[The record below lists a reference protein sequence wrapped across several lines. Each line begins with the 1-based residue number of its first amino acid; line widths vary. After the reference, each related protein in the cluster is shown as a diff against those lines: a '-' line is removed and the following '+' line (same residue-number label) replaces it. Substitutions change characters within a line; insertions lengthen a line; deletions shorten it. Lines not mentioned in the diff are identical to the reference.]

1 MVLAFK
7 MSLAAR
13 PIVIFDF
20 DGTLA
25 DSLQLVIQEYNRLA
39 PRYRVKRVDVA
50 ELPRLR
56 AMKPSAILR
65 EHNITFWKLPIMVS
79 HMRLVMHGHADALQP
94 FAGIAEVLR
103 GLASAG
109 VRCNVL
115 STNSSKNIG
124 RFLRRHGLEVFDQI
138 EGSVSMSGKARA
150 LRKLIERQG
159 WPANQIVYVGDEIR
173 DIEAAHAAGV
183 RALAVSWG
191 YADPKALQAHRPWQT
206 AEHPGQLLSLLVP
219 G

>member
-1 MVLAFK
+1 

-39 PRYRVKRVDVA
+39 PRYRVKRVDIA

-65 EHNITFWKLPIMVS
+65 EHNITFWKLPIMFS

-94 FAGIAEVLR
+94 FTGIAEALR

-124 RFLRRHGLEVFDQI
+124 RFLRRHGLDVFDQI
-138 EGSVSMSGKARA
+138 EGSVSMSGKAKA

-159 WPANQIVYVGDEIR
+159 WPASQIVYVGDEIR

-191 YADPKALQAHRPWQT
+191 YADPGALKAQQPWQT
-206 AEHPGQLLSLLVP
+206 AEHPGQLLSLLAP
-219 G
+219 A